1 MVSNVLNKN
10 CEHWLLGDAL
20 QFVIIKI
27 HEFCNYV
34 VDLVVL
40 DNMANPKAN
49 VCDAELKNLTIH
61 MKHQMLEVLQP
72 FLLFFLLHGF
82 DKKKAHNML
91 VLILD
96 PRLKSL

>member
-1 MVSNVLNKN
+1 VALLNRVPSLRTWDVCEIVVKIMSPIVISNVLNKN

-40 DNMANPKAN
+40 DNMADPKAN
-49 VCDAELKNLTIH
+49 VCDAK
-61 MKHQMLEVLQP
+61 
-72 FLLFFLLHGF
+72 F
-82 DKKKAHNML
+82 KK
-91 VLILD
+91 I
-96 PRLKSL
+96 

>member
-34 VDLVVL
+34 VDVVVL
-40 DNMANPKAN
+40 DNMADPKAN
-49 VCDAELKNLTIH
+49 VWDAKFKKFNNSHEMPNVESFSTF
-61 MKHQMLEVLQP
+61 P
-72 FLLFFLLHGF
+72 FFFCMG
-82 DKKKAHNML
+82 
-91 VLILD
+91 LIRKGLIIC
-96 PRLKSL
+96 